1 MPWVARRDPRLDPR
15 LTPEQWAPARRRF
28 LVLLITSLVL
38 LLAAAGTGGY
48 YYTLSLDKT
57 RQMQP
62 EQVVEA
68 AGMAIAQ
75 APGYRFVAQLSGQS
89 ADGFFPNAIM
99 SGTYQREPL
108 LLHLSGEAGAGEQKV
123 PLEYYLEGTD
133 LYVKNPRSEG
143 WLLVEDADM
152 EELYAFQPD
161 NLAAPLV
168 TGLRSARVLG
178 RERLAGGEAL
188 QLELDLDPQVM
199 RIQAPGTG
207 ERVEYRL
214 WVYTRTLKP
223 AQFTIEVARP
233 GGEDGSRQAVSFRYQ
248 ISWDFGEMD
257 PLAVPDEVK
266 NQAVGSE

>member
-28 LVLLITSLVL
+28 VVLLITSLVL
-38 LLAAAGTGGY
+38 LLAGAGTGGY
-48 YYTLSLDKT
+48 YYALSLDKT
-57 RQMQP
+57 REMQP

-75 APGYRFVAQLSGQS
+75 APGYRFVAQLTGQS

-99 SGTYQREPL
+99 TGSYQREPL

-168 TGLRSARVLG
+168 TGLRSAEVVG
-178 RERLAGGEAL
+178 REKLAGGEAMVL
-188 QLELDLDPQVM
+188 RLDLDPRVM
-199 RIQAPGTG
+199 RIQAPVAD
-207 ERVEYRL
+207 ERVEYHL

-223 AQFTIEVARP
+223 AKFAIEVIRNGEAEGARQ
-233 GGEDGSRQAVSFRYQ
+233 GASFRYQ
-248 ISWDFGEMD
+248 ITWDFKKME
-257 PLAVPDEVK
+257 PLAVPDAVK
-266 NQAVGSE
+266 EQASDQ